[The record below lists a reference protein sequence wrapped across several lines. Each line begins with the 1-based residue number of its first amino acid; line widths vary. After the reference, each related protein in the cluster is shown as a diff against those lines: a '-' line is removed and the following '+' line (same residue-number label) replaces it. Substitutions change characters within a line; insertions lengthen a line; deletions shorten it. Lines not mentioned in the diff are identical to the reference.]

1 VADAWVVTNLFSAL
15 LKTDSSRIRVVHVI
29 TGLHVGGAERML
41 WKLLAHSDRTRFDMQ
56 VLCLLGD
63 GRIGEDIRALGIPV
77 ICLGIQSPAGAFMA
91 LGKLRRCLREVSPD
105 ILQGWMYHGNL
116 AAWFGRLLIDSR
128 IPLVWGVR
136 QSLYDLA
143 REKPATAQVIKFCA
157 FISKAATKILYN
169 SETARGHHEG
179 IGYASLHGE
188 SIPNGFD
195 TEVFSP
201 DATARSD
208 LRHELGLEEEVPI
221 VGMVARFDPM
231 KGHSNFLAAAALLA
245 GQHADVHFV
254 LVGRGV
260 EIENP
265 VFAQAAKSTQLLG
278 RVHLLGERQ
287 DIPALTAGLDVAV
300 TPSVSEGFANAIGEA
315 MSCGIPCVVTDVGDS
330 AKVVGDCGRV
340 VPPGDSVAL
349 VRAISD
355 LLQMPAEKR
364 LGLGLLA
371 RQRVIDE
378 FSISAVAARYE
389 VLYESLVGS
398 GRG

>member
-1 VADAWVVTNLFSAL
+1 MILPAANS
-15 LKTDSSRIRVVHVI
+15 KRIRIVHII

-41 WKLLAHSDRTRFDMQ
+41 WKLLAHADYARFDMR

-63 GRIGEDIRALGIPV
+63 GRIGEEIRALGIPV
-77 ICLGIQSPAGAFMA
+77 SCLGIQSPAGAFKA
-91 LGKLRRCLREVSPD
+91 FGKLRRYLRGVSPD

-116 AAWFGRLLIDSR
+116 AAWFGRLLSGSR

-136 QSLYDLA
+136 QSLYDLS
-143 REKPATAQVIKFCA
+143 REKPATAQVIRFCA
-157 FISKAATKILYN
+157 FVSKAATKILYN

-179 IGYASLHGE
+179 IGYASRHGE

-195 TEVFSP
+195 TEIFRP
-201 DATARSD
+201 DETARSG
-208 LRHELGLEEEVPI
+208 LRREFGLEEDLPI

-231 KGHSNFLAAAALLA
+231 KGHSNFLAAATWLA
-245 GQHADVHFV
+245 ERHADVHFV

-260 EIENP
+260 EMANP
-265 VFAQAAKSTQLLG
+265 VFAQVAGTIPLAG
-278 RVHLLGERQ
+278 RIHLLGERQ

-330 AKVVGDCGRV
+330 AKVLGDCGRV
-340 VPPGDSVAL
+340 VPPGDSLAL
-349 VRAISD
+349 AQAISE
-355 LLQMPAEKR
+355 LLRMPAGTR
-364 LGLGLLA
+364 RALGMRA

-378 FSISAVAARYE
+378 YSIAAVAARYE
-389 VLYESLVGS
+389 ALYESLAGS
-398 GRG
+398 GRA

>member
-1 VADAWVVTNLFSAL
+1 MILPAANS
-15 LKTDSSRIRVVHVI
+15 KRIRIVHII

-41 WKLLAHSDRTRFDMQ
+41 WKLLAHADYARFDMR

-63 GRIGEDIRALGIPV
+63 GRIGEEIRALGIPV
-77 ICLGIQSPAGAFMA
+77 SCLGIQSPAGAFKA
-91 LGKLRRCLREVSPD
+91 FGKLRRYLRGVSPD

-116 AAWFGRLLIDSR
+116 AAWFGRLLSGSR

-136 QSLYDLA
+136 QSLYDLS
-143 REKPATAQVIKFCA
+143 REKPATAQVIRFCA
-157 FISKAATKILYN
+157 FVSKAATKILYN

-179 IGYASLHGE
+179 IGYASRHGE

-195 TEVFSP
+195 TEIFRP
-201 DATARSD
+201 DETARSG
-208 LRHELGLEEEVPI
+208 LRREFGLEEDLPI

-231 KGHSNFLAAAALLA
+231 KGHSNFLAAAAWLA
-245 GQHADVHFV
+245 ERHADVHFV

-260 EIENP
+260 EMANP
-265 VFAQAAKSTQLLG
+265 VFAQVAGTIPLAG
-278 RVHLLGERQ
+278 RIHLLGERQ

-330 AKVVGDCGRV
+330 AKVLGDCGRV
-340 VPPGDSVAL
+340 VPPGDSLAL
-349 VRAISD
+349 AQAISE
-355 LLQMPAEKR
+355 LLRMPAGTR
-364 LGLGLLA
+364 RALGMRA

-378 FSISAVAARYE
+378 YSIAAVAARYE
-389 VLYESLVGS
+389 ALYESLAGS
-398 GRG
+398 GRA

>member
-1 VADAWVVTNLFSAL
+1 MVVAWVATNSFSAL
-15 LKTDSSRIRVVHVI
+15 PTADSFRIRVVHVI
-29 TGLHVGGAERML
+29 SGLHVGGAERML
-41 WKLLAHSDRTRFDMQ
+41 WKLLAHADRARFDMH

-63 GRIGEDIRALGIPV
+63 GRIGEEIRALGIPV
-77 ICLGIQSPAGAFMA
+77 TCLGIQSPAGAFKA
-91 LGKLRRCLREVSPD
+91 FGKLRRYLRGVAPD

-116 AAWFGRLLIDSR
+116 AAWFGRLLIGSR

-179 IGYASLHGE
+179 IGYASRHGE

-195 TEVFSP
+195 TDVFCP
-201 DATARSD
+201 DATARSG
-208 LRHELGLEEEVPI
+208 LRRELGLGEEVPV
-221 VGMVARFDPM
+221 VGMVARFDPL
-231 KGHSNFLAAAALLA
+231 KGHSNILAAAALLA
-245 GQHADVHFV
+245 EQHADVHFV

-260 EIENP
+260 DFSNP
-265 VFAQAAKSTQLLG
+265 VFAQPARSTPLAG
-278 RVHLLGERQ
+278 RIHLLGERQ

-330 AKVVGDCGRV
+330 AKVVGECGRV
-340 VPPGDSVAL
+340 VPPGDSAAL
-349 VRAISD
+349 AKAIFE
-355 LLQMPAEKR
+355 LLRMPVETR
-364 LGLGLLA
+364 RGLGLQA

-378 FSISAVAARYE
+378 YSIAAVAARYE
-389 VLYESLVGS
+389 ALYESLAGS
-398 GRG
+398 GRV

>member
-1 VADAWVVTNLFSAL
+1 VVAAWVVTNLFSAL

-41 WKLLAHSDRTRFDMQ
+41 WKLLAYSDHTRFDMR

-63 GRIGEDIRALGIPV
+63 GRIGDEIRALGIPV
-77 ICLGIQSPAGAFMA
+77 TCLDIQSAPGAFKA
-91 LGKLRRCLREVSPD
+91 LGKLRRWLREASPD

-116 AAWFGRLLIDSR
+116 TAWFARLLIDSR
-128 IPLVWGVR
+128 TPLVWGVR
-136 QSLYDLA
+136 QSLYNLA
-143 REKPATAQVIKFCA
+143 WEKPATARVIKFCA
-157 FISKAATKILYN
+157 FISKAVTKILYN

-179 IGYASLHGE
+179 IGYASQHGE

-208 LRHELGLEEEVPI
+208 LRHELGLESEVPI
-221 VGMVARFDPM
+221 VGMIARYDPM

-260 EIENP
+260 EVDNP
-265 VFAQAAKSTQLLG
+265 VFAQAARSTPLVG

-287 DIPALTAGLDVAV
+287 DISAITAGLDVAV

-315 MSCGIPCVVTDVGDS
+315 MSCGIACVVTDVGDS

-340 VPPGDSVAL
+340 VAAGNPAAL
-349 VRAISD
+349 AWAISD
-355 LLQMPAEKR
+355 LLRMPVKKR
-364 LGLGLLA
+364 LELGLLA

-389 VLYESLVGS
+389 TLYESLVGS
-398 GRG
+398 GKG